1 MCMHVHI
8 YIDTYTTYTLYIYI
22 YIYIYICI
30 YIYMFHEVIS
40 HQLICLNVREINQFT
55 VTSSFY
61 YQQHI

>member
-22 YIYIYICI
+22 YIYLYI